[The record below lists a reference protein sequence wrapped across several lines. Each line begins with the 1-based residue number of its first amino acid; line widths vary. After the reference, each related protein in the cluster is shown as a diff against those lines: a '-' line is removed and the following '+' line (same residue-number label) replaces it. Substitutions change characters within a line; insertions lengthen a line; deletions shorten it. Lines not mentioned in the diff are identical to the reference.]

1 LPSPVV
7 RDFNDVI
14 ESIGSHTQFLLV
26 IECDDD
32 FDSFLHDF
40 NKSLITAKQMEENAS
55 DLPYHIVRIGYDGNM
70 LDDMFRL
77 VVSDE
82 LENFNPSSLDAN
94 SIYSKQAI
102 FQHLY
107 QIITKDK
114 FIVFQITEHPIL
126 DFFED
131 SMKHFSILKENRTLS
146 KKESLEIIQL
156 PDFLQLPHIVDDI
169 IIQYLKDLR
178 EHSSESHRMTYA
190 NFYRITS
197 SLLMEMSNVF
207 LVAPTA
213 GMNRH
218 LVVSSW
224 RTQTLLLGFSPL
236 TWSSGSFNVIDLS
249 GRDIDARWAYP
260 NVPDDDPRRKPYLDR

>member
-1 LPSPVV
+1 MPSLVV

-26 IECDDD
+26 TESDDD
-32 FDSFLHDF
+32 FNSFLDDF
-40 NKSLITAKQMEENAS
+40 NKSLISAKQMDENQS
-55 DLPYHIVRIGYDGNM
+55 DLPYQVVRFSSDGDM
-70 LDDMFRL
+70 LDDMYRL
-77 VVSDE
+77 AASDG
-82 LENFNPSSLDAN
+82 NFDPTTLHASTLN
-94 SIYSKQAI
+94 SKQAI
-102 FQHLY
+102 FQGLY
-107 QIITKDK
+107 QTITKNK
-114 FIVFQITEHPIL
+114 FIVFHITEHPIL

-169 IIQYLKDLR
+169 IIQYLQDLR
-178 EHSSESHRMTYA
+178 EHGSESHRMKYA
-190 NFYRITS
+190 NFYRTTA

-207 LVAPTA
+207 LAVPTV

-249 GRDIDARWAYP
+249 GRDIDARWTYP
-260 NVPDDDPRRKPYLDR
+260 VDPSDDSRTKQYLDR